1 VARRRRKD
9 PADSRP
15 GRPEPL
21 DLADNVTPEKWWKL
35 RGAAAGNALWG
46 WTDTRRA
53 YLRGYNTLDLIHEA
67 IYEGRPLGRRIATAA
82 MDFLRA
88 QTQASSYL
96 NVLQSMVDTVVSRNG
111 KRRPMPVI
119 GCDDAEYS
127 EKLYARRAS
136 RTLRRKMGQ
145 PTLEIELPLWMRDG
159 VVRGDG
165 FLQAVRN
172 GGDITVER
180 FPRSELVFDDG
191 EVKCGWP
198 RTLSRVTLVDRD
210 VLAAQFP
217 NAGKRIA
224 KVTRAG
230 RDPWSPY
237 DYDSPIDNDMV
248 ELVMG
253 WRLPSCV
260 GAEDG
265 AVIYA
270 IRDGGDPLRA
280 DMWTRPRFPLAR
292 LQWTPPM
299 RGFLGIGLCQQLAG
313 SQGKVNELWA
323 DHQEALYWG
332 SALKILVPRGSQANK
347 HHLRARHPA
356 IVEVDG
362 GVTKDSWI
370 APDPASRQ
378 AMDSLRWLIQQMY
391 EIAGISQAA
400 AASKN
405 PLGPNASGKALDTF
419 YDIESDRFSQ
429 FESQYAMGR
438 VQVGLV
444 MLDEAKDLA
453 ADVAD
458 GKAEVELAPWI
469 ENIEWKRF
477 EFDGGTYHLFIEPA
491 NFIPDTRG
499 GRLDVLGDMAK
510 IPGLMSDPLQMA
522 SLFEEP
528 DISRANR
535 HLLGPMRML
544 EAVMEMLGDTRVP
557 IEDCVPTPY
566 MLAVPGLA
574 KKMALGELGNAF
586 SERASE
592 DELGRYRWFLSML
605 EAEEKMAAPP
615 PSAQPDMPPGGGAAM
630 PGPAPGPAPMPPAP
644 PPGPA
649 PMMAPLIG
657 PDGGIGPMMPDPMGG
672 ASSQLAAGMPLMPGA
687 S

>member
-1 VARRRRKD
+1 MARRRRKD
-9 PADSRP
+9 PADSRV
-15 GRPEPL
+15 GRPEPSEPIE
-21 DLADNVTPEKWWKL
+21 ATKNKWWKL
-35 RGAAAGNALWG
+35 DGKDAAGALWA

-111 KRRPMPVI
+111 KRRAMPVI

-145 PTLEIELPLWMRDG
+145 PLLEVELPMMMRDA

-165 FLQAVRN
+165 FVQAIRC
-172 GGDITVER
+172 GGDIGIER
-180 FPRSELVFDDG
+180 FPRNELVFDDG
-191 EVKCGWP
+191 ECRMGWP

-217 NAGKRIA
+217 ECERRIQRVSPA
-224 KVTRAG
+224 A
-230 RDPWSPY
+230 RDPWSPF
-237 DYDSPIDNDMV
+237 DYDTPIDSDMV

-253 WRLPSCV
+253 WRLPTAP
-260 GAEDG
+260 GADDG
-265 AVIYA
+265 RVLYT
-270 IRDGGDPLRA
+270 IRDGEKPLR
-280 DMWTRPRFPLAR
+280 MRPWTRPRFPVAR
-292 LQWTPPM
+292 TQWTPPM
-299 RGFLGIGLCQQLAG
+299 RGFLGIGLIQQLAG
-313 SQGKVNELWA
+313 SQHKVNELWA

-332 SALKILVPRGSQANK
+332 SALKIFLPRSANVNK
-347 HHLRARHPA
+347 NQMRARHPA
-356 IVEVDG
+356 VIEYDG
-362 GVTKDSWI
+362 AMPQHV

-378 AMDSLRWLIQQMY
+378 AMESLRWLIQQMY

-429 FESQYAMGR
+429 FENQYAMGR
-438 VQVGLV
+438 VTTGLV
-444 MLDEAKDLA
+444 MLDEAKDLSEDVEA
-453 ADVAD
+453 GEADA
-458 GKAEVELAPWI
+458 KLAPWI
-469 ENIEWKRF
+469 DNIEWKRF
-477 EFDGGTYHLFIEPA
+477 EFDGGTYHLFVEPA
-491 NFIPDTRG
+491 NFIPETRG

-510 IPGLMSDPLQMA
+510 IPGLLDDPLQTA

-528 DISRANR
+528 DIQRANR

-544 EAVMEMLGDTRVP
+544 EAVMEMLGDSRVP
-557 IEDCVPTPY
+557 LEDCVPTPY

-586 SERASE
+586 SERASDGE
-592 DELGRYRWFLSML
+592 IGRYRWFLKML
-605 EAEEKMAAPP
+605 EAEEGRSAPMPAPAPAAP
-615 PSAQPDMPPGGGAAM
+615 MPPGGPPM
-630 PGPAPGPAPMPPAP
+630 PMPAPAGAP
-644 PPGPA
+644 PLMS
-649 PMMAPLIG
+649 PMIG

-672 ASSQLAAGMPLMPGA
+672 ATAQLAAGMPLETGV